1 MRKRMSEDICKLTV
15 FRITGT
21 RQPGIK
27 FIFRKKQSECLSIS
41 SHLPLTKCVLISQQM
56 PYGHFS
62 VSVKESFS
70 MHVSTEEADPGL
82 SDVPPGC
89 SGPEGRNQSEGLG
102 WRKGKPLSSGAYWSC
117 YYLEPREVRRQLQD
131 LQGAGLAFFSF
142 YLLPAVAPSCMS
154 SPTWLCWPLA
164 QAK

>member
-1 MRKRMSEDICKLTV
+1 MSEDICKLTV

-70 MHVSTEEADPGL
+70 MHVSTAEADPGL

-89 SGPEGRNQSEGLG
+89 SGPEGRNQSGMEDWDGGRGNPSAVGLIG
-102 WRKGKPLSSGAYWSC
+102 LVTTWSPEKLGDSYRIYKGLVWPFFPFTSC
-117 YYLEPREVRRQLQD
+117 QQ
-131 LQGAGLAFFSF
+131 
-142 YLLPAVAPSCMS
+142 
-154 SPTWLCWPLA
+154 
-164 QAK
+164 